1 MSGEL
6 ITWVKDARPVTIGV
20 VGDLILDRYLRGD
33 AERISP
39 EAPIPVLDVRA
50 EELRIGGAGN
60 VVANVVAAGG
70 RAAMCGV
77 LGDDDGGRKLID
89 LLNDVGADVG
99 SVVHDPSRPTI
110 QKTRLLARSQQVL
123 RYDREDRRPISGAVE
138 ERLVRAVRSMAA
150 TADLL
155 VVSDYAKGTLT
166 PAVLAAAFS
175 SGKRVLVDPKGTDYA
190 KYRGAYCITPN
201 RHEAELAT
209 GVTIGDATSLERAA
223 AALFATTGVDVAL
236 ITLGA
241 DGMFCAERGGA
252 SFHIRTEAKK
262 VFDVTGA
269 GDTVI
274 ALLARYLAAG
284 VPLSS
289 AVRIANAGA
298 GVVVGKIGAGTVSP
312 AELYHALGSEA
323 ASYENKLVARERIA
337 DVARDLREKAMRIVF
352 TNGCFDLLHA
362 GHARYL
368 AWARAQGD
376 VLVVGVNSD
385 ASVRRLKG
393 ERRPFVTGEDR
404 QTLLA
409 ALAAVDYVTIFD
421 EDTPE
426 SLIRD
431 VRPDVLVKGSD
442 WEGKEVAGQRFVEAG
457 GGRVLFAPLLQ
468 GRSTTHLAGRIQ
480 SAESAGRADPKGR

>member
-6 ITWVKDARPVTIGV
+6 ITWVKDARPVMVGV
-20 VGDLILDRYLRGD
+20 LGDLILDRYLRGD

-60 VVANVVAAGG
+60 VVANVLAAGG
-70 RAAMCGV
+70 RSAMCGV
-77 LGDDDGGRKLID
+77 VGDDDGGRRLQD
-89 LLNDVGADVG
+89 LLIEVGADIAA
-99 SVVHDPSRPTI
+99 VVRDRSRPTI

-123 RYDREDRRPISGAVE
+123 RYDREDRRPVAGAVE
-138 ERLVRAVRSMAA
+138 EALVRAVRA
-150 TADLL
+150 TASASDVL

-166 PAVLAAAFS
+166 PAVLAAAFA
-175 SGKRVLVDPKGTDYA
+175 SGKRVLVDPKGTDYT

-209 GVTIGDATSLERAA
+209 GVSISDAASLERAA
-223 AALFATTGVDVAL
+223 AALFASTGVEVAL

-241 DGMFCAERGGA
+241 DGMFCAQRGGS

-274 ALLARYLAAG
+274 ALLARYLGAG

-312 AELYHALGSEA
+312 TELYHALGSEA
-323 ASYENKLVARERIA
+323 ASYENKRLPRARAAEI
-337 DVARDLREKAMRIVF
+337 ARDLREKAMRIVF

-362 GHARYL
+362 GHVRYL
-368 AWARAQGD
+368 AWARSQGD

-385 ASVRRLKG
+385 DSVRRLKG
-393 ERRPFVTGEDR
+393 PQRPFVAEEDR

-409 ALAAVDYVTIFD
+409 ALAAVDYVTVFD

-426 SLIRD
+426 ALIREI
-431 VRPDVLVKGSD
+431 RPDVLVKGAD
-442 WEGKEVAGQRFVEAG
+442 WEGKEVAGQSFVEAG
-457 GGRVLFAPLLQ
+457 GGRVVFAPLLE
-468 GRSTTHLAGRIQ
+468 GRSTTNLAGRIQ
-480 SAESAGRADPKGR
+480 GTG

>member
-6 ITWVKDARPVTIGV
+6 ISWVKNARPVTVGV
-20 VGDLILDRYLRGD
+20 IGDLILDRYLRGD

-39 EAPIPVLDVRA
+39 EAPIPVLDVRD

-60 VVANVVAAGG
+60 VVANVLAAGG
-70 RAAMCGV
+70 RSSMCGV
-77 LGDDDGGRKLID
+77 LGDDDGGKRLVE
-89 LLNDVGADVG
+89 LLRAAGADVTA
-99 SVVHDPSRPTI
+99 VVQDRSRPTI

-123 RYDREDRRPISGAVE
+123 RYDREDRRPIGGAVE
-138 ERLVRAVRSMAA
+138 DALVRAVRALAES
-150 TADLL
+150 ADLL

-166 PAVLAAAFS
+166 PAVLAAAFA

-209 GVTIGDATSLERAA
+209 GVTIGDASSLERAA
-223 AALFATTGVDVAL
+223 AALIDTTGVEVAL

-241 DGMFCAERGGA
+241 DGMFCAQRGGS

-323 ASYENKLVARERIA
+323 ASAENKLVPRERAA

-393 ERRPFVTGEDR
+393 ASRPFVTAEDR

-409 ALAAVDYVTIFD
+409 ALAAVDYVTVFE

-426 SLIRD
+426 ELIREIQ
-431 VRPDVLVKGSD
+431 PDVLVKGAD
-442 WEGKEVAGQRFVEAG
+442 WEGKEVAGQRFVEG
-457 GGRVLFAPLLQ
+457 GGGKVVFAPLLE
-468 GRSTTHLAGRIQ
+468 GRSTTNLAGRIQ
-480 SAESAGRADPKGR
+480 GTG

>member
-60 VVANVVAAGG
+60 VVANVLAAGG
-70 RAAMCGV
+70 GAAMCGV
-77 LGDDDGGRKLID
+77 LGDDDGGRKLIE
-89 LLNDVGADVG
+89 LMVDVGADVR
-99 SVVHDPSRPTI
+99 SIVRDASRPTI

-123 RYDREDRRPISGAVE
+123 RYDREDRRPIHGAVE
-138 ERLVRAVRSMAA
+138 DALVAAVRALAT
-150 TADLL
+150 TADVL

-166 PAVLAAAFS
+166 PAVLDAAFRF
-175 SGKRVLVDPKGTDYA
+175 GKRVLVDPKGTDYA

-201 RHEAELAT
+201 RHEAEVAT
-209 GVTIGDATSLERAA
+209 GVTIGDAASMERAA
-223 AALFATTGVDVAL
+223 GALFEITGVEVAL

-241 DGMFCAERGGA
+241 DGMFCAQRGGA

-312 AELYHALGSEA
+312 IELYHALGSEA
-323 ASYENKLVARERIA
+323 ASFENKLVQRGQIA

-376 VLVVGVNSD
+376 VLIVGVNAD

-393 ERRPFVTGEDR
+393 ASRPFVAEEDR

-409 ALAAVDYVTIFD
+409 ALAAVDYVTPFD

-426 SLIRD
+426 RLIQEI
-431 VRPDVLVKGSD
+431 RPDVLVKGAD

-457 GGRVLFAPLLQ
+457 GGRVLFAPLLE
-468 GRSTTHLAGRIQ
+468 GRSTTHLAGRIK
-480 SAESAGRADPKGR
+480 AGG